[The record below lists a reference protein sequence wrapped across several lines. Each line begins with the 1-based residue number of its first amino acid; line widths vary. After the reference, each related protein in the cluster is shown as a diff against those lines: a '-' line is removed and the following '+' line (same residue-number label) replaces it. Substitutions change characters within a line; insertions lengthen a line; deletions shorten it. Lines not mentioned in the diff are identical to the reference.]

1 MSADM
6 RCFAFPAPSMVSSK
20 TSKMLTP
27 PLTALE
33 FRKALGHFSTGV
45 TVVTVEREPGKIH
58 GMTANSFTSVSLD
71 PMLILVCVDQRAK
84 MLSYLEAKKRFGIS
98 VLKAGQEALS
108 EYFAKGEQSAEA
120 EERLSIRY
128 RWTPGGTPVLENA
141 MLQLSCQLVA
151 SHVAG
156 DHTIFIGEV
165 EDAEVHEGEPLLYF
179 RGEYRRIARHS

>member
-1 MSADM
+1 M
-6 RCFAFPAPSMVSSK
+6 RSFAFSAPSMVSSK

-27 PLTALE
+27 PLTAFE

-45 TVVTVEREPGKIH
+45 TVVTVEREPGKVH

-84 MLSYLEAKKRFGIS
+84 MLSLLETNKRFGVS

-120 EERLSIRY
+120 EERLKIGY
-128 RWTPGGTPVLENA
+128 RWTSGRVPVLENTL
-141 MLQLSCQLVA
+141 LQLSCRLA
-151 SHVAG
+151 AAHVAG
-156 DHTIFIGEV
+156 DHTVFVGEV
-165 EDAEVHEGEPLLYF
+165 DDAAVHEGEPLLYF
-179 RGEYRRIARHS
+179 RGEYRRIGRHS